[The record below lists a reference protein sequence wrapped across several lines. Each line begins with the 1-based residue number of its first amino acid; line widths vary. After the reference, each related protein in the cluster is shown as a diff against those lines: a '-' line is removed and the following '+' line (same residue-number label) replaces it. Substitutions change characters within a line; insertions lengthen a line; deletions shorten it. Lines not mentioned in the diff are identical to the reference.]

1 MADFTAKLSAT
12 FTEQQEALKRFLWR
26 RLGNAALAED
36 LTQETWIRAVNVDA
50 ATAIG
55 NPRAYLFRI
64 AANLAT
70 DHQRHVGRGIEVAA
84 AVEQLEIADR
94 APSPEDVALHRSEV
108 ARLLK
113 VVDGLPPRCREV
125 FILARFKDMTY
136 AEIAGRLA
144 ISRNTV
150 IKHMVTAL
158 ALLEREMRP
167 EKKSGH
173 AATAPR
179 TRTSQM

>member
-1 MADFTAKLSAT
+1 MADLAAKLSAT
-12 FTEQQEALKRFLWR
+12 FTEQQEALKRFLMR

-36 LTQETWIRAVNVDA
+36 IAQETWIRAVTVDTA
-50 ATAIG
+50 AIVQ

-70 DHQRHVGRGIEVAA
+70 DHQRHVGKGIEVEA
-84 AVEQLEIADR
+84 AVERLDVPDH
-94 APSPEDVALHRSEV
+94 APSPEQTALYRSEV

-125 FILARFKDMTY
+125 FVLAKFHEMTY
-136 AEIAGRLA
+136 AEVAGRLA

-150 IKHMVTAL
+150 IKHMVAAL
-158 ALLEREMRP
+158 AAIEREMLP
-167 EKKSGH
+167 EEKSGPM
-173 AATAPR
+173 ATGAR
-179 TRTSQM
+179 AQSSQE